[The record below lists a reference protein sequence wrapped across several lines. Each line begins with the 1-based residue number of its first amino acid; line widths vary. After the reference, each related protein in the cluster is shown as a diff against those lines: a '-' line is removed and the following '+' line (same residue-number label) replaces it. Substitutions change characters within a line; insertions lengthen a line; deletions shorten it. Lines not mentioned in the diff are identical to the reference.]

1 MINLFRKRTGAK
13 LSLVLLSIFIFLLLF
28 APSASATMMGDID
41 GSGSINVLDVVL
53 AKQHFLGVQLLTPAQ
68 QLVADVDGSGNVDV
82 LDVDLIMRKALGL
95 ITEFPFVQ
103 LQVSSVTAINAKQI
117 EVVFNKAVTKSLAEN
132 PANYEVYKQEAL
144 DTNVFGLAAS
154 GAVADLRE
162 DGKTVRLTLNTAHF
176 LQNNTIANRVIVK
189 KVVGLNA
196 DYTNNNVA
204 LKDETVPTFISVR
217 SVGTRTLELTF
228 SEPVRTYPL
237 QWPFYQIENVV
248 LHDGVGFVGLALL
261 DAKYIPSKHQVLIDT
276 IVDLIPGR
284 TYTLTLRDAPSHNLH
299 DYVGLKVVPTSRSFT
314 HAQVTETPTVNAVAI
329 SDKTLRLIFDRAVSL
344 TTAGANVEFRYGF
357 NDPTVMKRTSAN
369 MDGSGT
375 SFAAAAVP
383 GTGNKEYFVTFAN
396 PMTEGPGL
404 LYIHY
409 LNNTTAAGRIV
420 DGFGNVLPNNT
431 LVNFTVGPISERP
444 TVISAVVVR
453 ANPIHIE
460 ITFSEPVQGATNGLN
475 YSLTNR
481 FGTPVGYTFPY
492 LKPGTTTTYVMVVD
506 YVDDPLPPNNFPW
519 FRVSVGVPFTLKVT
533 DNIRDL
539 SVAQNR
545 LIPYSILLADPL
557 FAAPYIIGAKTV
569 GFNQVA
575 LTYSR
580 EVEKNALHPGQ
591 FVHYDLVPGGTA
603 TPANEI
609 VSVAG
614 SVITLRFPG
623 AGFLPGIAY
632 PNARIYYKQSG
643 TSLNRVRAAFP
654 VVWFEH
660 AINPDEFRGLS
671 SGF

>member
-1 MINLFRKRTGAK
+1 MINLFRNRTGAK
-13 LSLVLLSIFIFLLLF
+13 LSLVLLSIFLFLLLF
-28 APSASATMMGDID
+28 APAASAAMMGDID
-41 GSGSINVLDVVL
+41 DSGSINVLDVVL
-53 AKQHFLGVQLLTPAQ
+53 AKQHVLGLQLLTPAQ
-68 QLVADVDGSGNVDV
+68 KLVADVNGSGDVDV
-82 LDVDLIMRKALGL
+82 LDVDLIMRKTLGL
-95 ITEFPFVQ
+95 ISEFPFVQ
-103 LQVSSVTAINAKQI
+103 LQVSTVTAINAKQI
-117 EVVFNKAVTKSLAEN
+117 EVVFNKAVTQSLAEN
-132 PANYEVYKQEAL
+132 PANYEVYKQGAL

-189 KVVGLNA
+189 KAVGLNT

-237 QWPFYQIENVV
+237 QDPFYQIENVV
-248 LHDGVGFVGLALL
+248 LHDGVGFVGLALF
-261 DAKYIPSKHQVLIDT
+261 DAQFIPSKHQVLIDT
-276 IVDLIPGR
+276 TVDLIPGR

-314 HAQVTETPTVNAVAI
+314 HAQVTSTPSVSAIAV
-329 SDKTLRLIFDRAVSL
+329 SDKTLRIVFDRAVSL
-344 TTAGANVEFRYGF
+344 TTVGANVEFRYGF

-420 DGFGNVLPNNT
+420 DGFGNALPNNT
-431 LVNFTVGPISERP
+431 LVNFTVGPVSERP

-460 ITFSEPVQGATNGLN
+460 VTFSEPVQGATNGLN

-481 FGTPVGYTFPY
+481 FGQSVGYTYPT

-506 YVDDPLPPNNFPW
+506 YDDTDPDPW
-519 FRVSVGVPFTLKVT
+519 DRVSVGVPFTLKVT

-569 GFNQVA
+569 GLNQVA

-580 EVEKNALHPGQ
+580 EVIQNTLQPDQ
-591 FVHYDLVPGGTA
+591 FVYYPSVPFGIPIQA
-603 TPANEI
+603 TVI
-609 VSVAG
+609 SVAG
-614 SVITLRFPG
+614 NVITLSFPG

-643 TSLNRVRAAFP
+643 TSLNRVSAAFP
-654 VVWFEH
+654 VALFEH
-660 AINPDEFRGLS
+660 AVNPDEFRGLS